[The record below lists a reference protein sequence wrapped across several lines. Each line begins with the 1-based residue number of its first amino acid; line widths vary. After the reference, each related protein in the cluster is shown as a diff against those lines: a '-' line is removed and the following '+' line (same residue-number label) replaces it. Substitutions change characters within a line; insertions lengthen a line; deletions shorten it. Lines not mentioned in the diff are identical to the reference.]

1 MLSHW
6 FTPID
11 NTLSQLASNYCQILH
26 EDGKDF
32 PVLTHTKLAIIGFDK
47 EFSDNVRKH
56 LYSFNNHFTSLQLA
70 DFGNLKSLDT
80 EFSIPAIK
88 EILDGG
94 IVPIL
99 LGAPGHII
107 QKLRRRLESEYS
119 TIYYIGN
126 KLPDY
131 HSDDK
136 YEILGFQRHLCA
148 LDRIAELEDIS
159 TSSMSLAKMRAYPFI
174 QEAVL
179 RDANLA
185 HFDGNAI
192 KLGDNPASIESNTS
206 GLTCSESCQ
215 VMKNIGGGHSLKLLN
230 ITNYEII
237 DERRQH
243 ASSITIAEMIWYFLE
258 GYHQKLNDHPSTTSN
273 DQLQRFVINT
283 LDTDA
288 EIIFV
293 KNEISGRWWFVSN
306 DKEKR
311 YHACSHEEYIE
322 ASRGDI
328 PDRLLRYLV

>member
-6 FTPID
+6 FSPID
-11 NTLSQLASNYCQILH
+11 NTLSHLASKYCQLLH

-32 PVLTHTKLAIIGFDK
+32 PLLEHTQLAFIGFDK
-47 EFSDNVRKH
+47 EFSNNVRKQ
-56 LYSFNNHFTSLQLA
+56 LYSFNNHFSSLQIA
-70 DFGNLKSLDT
+70 DLGNLKSPDV

-94 IVPIL
+94 IIPIL

-107 QKLRRRLESEYS
+107 QKLRHRLESDFS
-119 TIYYIGN
+119 SIFHISN
-126 KLPDY
+126 RLPDY

-136 YEILGFQRHLCA
+136 YEILGFQRHLCTV
-148 LDRIAELEDIS
+148 DRITELEDIS
-159 TSSMSLAKMRAYPFI
+159 TSSMSLAKMRAYPNQ

-185 HFDGNAI
+185 HFDGSAI

-206 GLTCSESCQ
+206 GLTCAESCQ
-215 VMKNIGGGHSLKLLN
+215 VMKNIGGSHNLKLLN

-237 DERRQH
+237 DERRQY
-243 ASSITIAEMIWYFLE
+243 ASSMTIAEMIWYFIE
-258 GYHQKLNDHPSTTSN
+258 GYHQRLNDHPTTSSE
-273 DQLQRFVINT
+273 QLQRFVINS

-288 EIIFV
+288 EIAFV
-293 KNEISGRWWFVSN
+293 KNETSGRWWFVSN
-306 DKEKR
+306 GNEEK
-311 YHACSHEEYIE
+311 YHACSHEEYLE

-328 PDRLLRYLV
+328 PDRLLRYLG

>member
-6 FTPID
+6 FSPID
-11 NTLSQLASNYCQILH
+11 NTLSYLASKYCQLIH

-32 PVLTHTKLAIIGFDK
+32 PVLAHTKLAFIGFDE
-47 EFSDNVRKH
+47 EFSNSVRKQ
-56 LYSFNNHFTSLQLA
+56 LYGFNNQFNSLQIA
-70 DFGNLKSLDT
+70 DLGNLKSKDA
-80 EFSIPAIK
+80 EFAIPAIK

-94 IVPIL
+94 MIPIL

-107 QKLRRRLESEYS
+107 QKLRHRLESNYF
-119 TIYYIGN
+119 TIFHISN
-126 KLPDY
+126 RLPDY

-148 LDRIAELEDIS
+148 LDRISELEDIS
-159 TSSMSLAKMRAYPFI
+159 TSSMSLAKMRAFPSI

-206 GLTCSESCQ
+206 GLTCAESCQ
-215 VMKNIGGGHSLKLLN
+215 VMKNIGGSHNLRLLN

-237 DERRQH
+237 DKRRQY
-243 ASSITIAEMIWYFLE
+243 ASSMTIAEMIWYFME
-258 GYHQKLNDHPSTTSN
+258 GYDQKLNDHPITSSDN
-273 DQLQRFVINT
+273 MQKFIINS

-288 EIIFV
+288 ELAFV
-293 KNEISGRWWFVSN
+293 KNETTGRWWFISN
-306 DKEKR
+306 NKENK
-311 YHACSHEEYIE
+311 YHACSHDEYLE

-328 PDRLLRYLV
+328 PDRLLRHLA